1 MDDGGQRLRFAYS
14 TINWGAT
21 CDISRALAEIREA
34 GWGAVELFGHSLD
47 HLGTPHSVG
56 EALGGL
62 RVATLFAG
70 FELPN
75 SEIQRTK
82 LRNHVRFAAEVGG
95 EAFGLV
101 GGSRLRWRPPTE
113 GEYAELATLCEDLA
127 VFGRDCG
134 VTVSYH
140 PHVACT
146 IETSD
151 EIAALMARTSALRLC
166 LDASHI
172 ALVGEDPLT
181 VIDQWWDRLGYIHLK
196 DWGHG
201 KFREL
206 GRGTLGIDFP
216 GILRELERRRFGGW
230 VVLEQSQSDES
241 PLASARV
248 NAEYLTGLGYDI
260 GHGEHDSSASHRDSS
275 LRSE

>member
-1 MDDGGQRLRFAYS
+1 MERGGQRLRFAYS

-21 CDISRALAEIREA
+21 CDIPRALAEIRQA

-47 HLGTPHSVG
+47 HLGTPRSLA

-70 FELPN
+70 IELPDTD
-75 SEIQRTK
+75 IQRTK
-82 LRNHVRFAAEVGG
+82 LRNHVRFAAEMGS

-101 GGSRLRWRPPTE
+101 GGGRLRWRPPTE
-113 GEYAELATLCEDLA
+113 EEYRELAALCEDLA
-127 VFGRDCG
+127 AFGEELG

-151 EIAALMARTSALRLC
+151 EIADLMARTRALRLC

-181 VIDQWWDRLGYIHLK
+181 VFDQWWDRLGYIHLK
-196 DWGHG
+196 DWGSG
-201 KFREL
+201 KFREM
-206 GRGTLGIDFP
+206 GRGTLGIDFA
-216 GILRELERRRFGGW
+216 GILRELERREFGGW

-241 PLASARV
+241 PLESARI
-248 NAEYLTGLGYDI
+248 NAAYLAGLGYATTV
-260 GHGEHDSSASHRDSS
+260 SP
-275 LRSE
+275 RS